1 MKRVEKRK
9 RRVEEGEKES
19 GGKGGRGMRKVENR
33 EEESI
38 GDRGEEW
45 REEGVEY
52 ERECSV
58 PLGGGEWRRRLSIVY
73 CREGEGRRVEK
84 EEERGGERARG
95 R

>member
-1 MKRVEKRK
+1 M
-9 RRVEEGEKES
+9 RRSIQEGETES
-19 GGKGGRGMRKVENR
+19 GGKGGRGMRKEENR

-52 ERECSV
+52 ERECTV

-84 EEERGGERARG
+84 EEGRGGERARG

>member
-1 MKRVEKRK
+1 
-9 RRVEEGEKES
+9 
-19 GGKGGRGMRKVENR
+19 MRKVETR

-38 GDRGEEW
+38 GDRGEES

-52 ERECSV
+52 ERECTV
-58 PLGGGEWRRRLSIVY
+58 LLGGGEWRRMLSIVY
-73 CREGEGRRVEK
+73 CREGEGRSVEK

>member
-1 MKRVEKRK
+1 M
-9 RRVEEGEKES
+9 
-19 GGKGGRGMRKVENR
+19 ENR

-52 ERECSV
+52 ERECTV

-73 CREGEGRRVEK
+73 CTVEK
-84 EEERGGERARG
+84 ERGGEWRRRRKGEEREQEGGESRG
-95 R
+95 E